1 MMTRTAT
8 TGLFTG
14 LILGLALIVGSF
26 GDMLIVAL
34 FGIIGVV
41 VVKVL
46 EGDID
51 LGDLGNR
58 RSEGR
63 GR

>member
-1 MMTRTAT
+1 MSRTAT
-8 TGLFTG
+8 IGLFTG
-14 LILGLALIVGSF
+14 LILGLALIMGSF
-26 GDMLIVAL
+26 GDMLIVAF
-34 FGIIGVV
+34 FGIVGVV

-46 EGDID
+46 DGDID

-58 RSEGR
+58 RSAGR

>member
-1 MMTRTAT
+1 MTRTAT
-8 TGLFTG
+8 IGLFTG
-14 LILGLALIVGSF
+14 LILGLALIMGSF
-26 GDMLIVAL
+26 GDMLIVAF
-34 FGIIGVV
+34 FGIVGVI

-51 LGDLGNR
+51 LGDLGSR
-58 RSEGR
+58 RSAGR

>member
-1 MMTRTAT
+1 MSRTAT
-8 TGLFTG
+8 IGLFTG

-26 GDMLIVAL
+26 GDMLIVAF
-34 FGIIGVV
+34 FGLVGVV

-46 EGDID
+46 EGEID

-58 RSEGR
+58 RSAGR